1 MENTIR
7 VVNLSGGYT
16 QPRISESNSDKRIKW
31 IQYGIEGID
40 DFFTTITM
48 RNEGSQTNQACI
60 NSLADMI
67 YGKGIKSRG
76 DDNATSNYLY
86 SLTTEAELKKI
97 VMDFKLYGN
106 SAVQITYSPDRTKII
121 GFYHLPVP
129 TLRAERV
136 NDAGE
141 ICGYYYSP
149 DWENKKVKPVRI
161 PAFGY
166 SQDEVEII
174 YVKNYAPMKFY
185 YSTPDYY
192 SCIQYCAVEE
202 EISNLHLSNIR
213 NGFLPTSIINFN
225 NGMPPIEER
234 AVIENAIRNS
244 FTGTS
249 NAGKF
254 VLSFNENPEYATTIT
269 PINIPNLHNQ
279 YEVISKGAEAS
290 IIKAHRITSPL
301 LLGIRDNA
309 TGFSSNAEELKTS
322 YDLMYAW
329 VINPTQQELLLVFEQ
344 ILNYNNVEADNL
356 YFMPLIP
363 FGYIAEITA
372 DAGAGVAQQVIEDTD
387 LPDIETPVND
397 EAEDS
402 SEPERTGENIS
413 TIGYT
418 TPDANM
424 TLSTQ
429 DLLEMSTHQRHLNY
443 V

>member
-1 MENTIR
+1 MENKNTIK
-7 VVNLSGGYT
+7 VVNLSGGYI
-16 QPRISESNSDKRIKW
+16 QPRVSENNLDKRVKW
-31 IQYGIEGID
+31 ISYGIEGHD
-40 DFFTTITM
+40 DFFTTLTM
-48 RNEGSQTNQACI
+48 RYEGSQTNQACI

-67 YGKGIKSRG
+67 YGKGVKSRG
-76 DDNATSNYLY
+76 DNDATSDYLY
-86 SLTTEAELKKI
+86 TLTTEAEMKKI
-97 VMDFKLYGN
+97 ILDFKLYGN
-106 SAVQITYSPDRTKII
+106 AAIQITYSPDRTRII

-136 NDAGE
+136 EESGE
-141 ICGYYYSP
+141 ITGYYYSP
-149 DWENKKVKPVRI
+149 DWENKKIKPVRI
-161 PAFGY
+161 PAFGC
-166 SQDEVEII
+166 SQDEVEVAYIKS
-174 YVKNYAPMKFY
+174 YSPMKFY

-234 AVIENAIRNS
+234 AVIESAIKNS

-254 VLSFNENPEYATTIT
+254 VLSFNENPEYATTVT

-279 YEVISKGAEAS
+279 YELIAKEAEIA

-301 LLGIRDNA
+301 LLGIRDQSK
-309 TGFSSNAEELKTS
+309 GFSSNADELKTS

-329 VINPTQQELLLVFEQ
+329 VINPTQQELLAVIEQ
-344 ILNYNNVEADNL
+344 LLNYNNVEADNL

-363 FGYIAEITA
+363 FGFIAEITA
-372 DAGAGVAQQVIEDTD
+372 DAGASVAQQVISDTD
-387 LPDIETPVND
+387 LPDIENPAQDV
-397 EAEDS
+397 AEDA
-402 SEPERTGENIS
+402 SEPERTNEE
-413 TIGYT
+413 IGYT
-418 TPDANM
+418 QPADTT

-429 DLLEMSTHQRHLNY
+429 ELLEMSSDLRHLNY

>member
-1 MENTIR
+1 MENKNTIK
-7 VVNLSGGYT
+7 VVNLSGGYIT
-16 QPRISESNSDKRIKW
+16 PRISENNLDKRVKW
-31 IQYGIEGID
+31 ISYGIEGAD
-40 DFFTTITM
+40 DFFSILTS
-48 RNEGSQTNQACI
+48 RYEGSQTNQACI

-67 YGKGIKSRG
+67 YGKGVKSRG
-76 DDNATSNYLY
+76 DDDATSNYLY
-86 SLTTEAELKKI
+86 SLTTETELKKI
-97 VMDFKLYGN
+97 ILDFKLYGN
-106 SAVQITYSPDRTKII
+106 AAIQITYSPNRTKII
-121 GFYHLPVP
+121 GFYHLPVS

-136 NDAGE
+136 NEQGE

-149 DWENKKVKPVRI
+149 DWDNKKIKPTRI
-161 PAFGY
+161 SAFGHSTDEIEVAYIKSY
-166 SQDEVEII
+166 S
-174 YVKNYAPMKFY
+174 PMKFY

-254 VLSFNENPEYATTIT
+254 VLSFNENPEYATTIS

-279 YEVISKGAEAS
+279 YEIISKEAEAS

-301 LLGIRDNA
+301 LLGIRDSVK
-309 TGFSSNAEELKTS
+309 GFSSNADELKTS
-322 YDLMYAW
+322 YDLMYAL
-329 VINPTQQELLLVFEQ
+329 VINPTQQELLLVLEEL
-344 ILNYNNVEADNL
+344 LNYNNVEADNL

-363 FGYIAEITA
+363 FGFIAEITA

-387 LPDIETPVND
+387 LPDIEQPAKDVAD
-397 EAEDS
+397 DA
-402 SEPERTGENIS
+402 SEPERTNEE
-413 TIGYT
+413 IGYT

>member
-1 MENTIR
+1 MNNTNTIK
-7 VVNLSGGYT
+7 VVNLSGGYI
-16 QPRISESNSDKRIKW
+16 QPKISENNSDKRVKW
-31 IQYGIEGID
+31 ISYGIEAAD
-40 DFFTTITM
+40 DFFSTLTM
-48 RNEGSQTNQACI
+48 RYEGSQTNQACI

-67 YGKGIKSRG
+67 YGKGMKSRTG
-76 DDNATSNYLY
+76 EALSDYVYT
-86 SLTTEAELKKI
+86 LTTEVELRKLI
-97 VMDFKLYGN
+97 LDYKLYGN
-106 SAVQITYSPDRTKII
+106 AAIQVTYNDDRTKII
-121 GFYHLPVP
+121 GFFHIPVS

-136 NDAGE
+136 DAEGN

-149 DWENKKVKPVRI
+149 DWHDKKIKPIRI

-254 VLSFNENPEYATTIT
+254 VLSFNENPEYKTTIDA
-269 PINIPNLHNQ
+269 ISVPNLHNQ
-279 YEVISKGAEAS
+279 YELISKEAESA

-301 LLGIRDNA
+301 LLGIRDSSK
-309 TGFSSNAEELKTS
+309 GFSSNADELKTS

-329 VINPTQQELLLVFEQ
+329 VINPVQQQ
-344 ILNYNNVEADNL
+344 ILAVIEDILSYNNVDGEGL

-363 FGYIAEITA
+363 FGFIAEITA
-372 DAGAGVAQQVIEDTD
+372 NAGANVAQQVVSDTD
-387 LPDIETPVND
+387 LPDIETPAID
-397 EAEDS
+397 EAQDS
-402 SEPERTGENIS
+402 GEADRTNEIVGDVTPVS
-413 TIGYT
+413 ASKLT
-418 TPDANM
+418 TEE
-424 TLSTQ
+424 
-429 DLLEMSTHQRHLNY
+429 LLEMSSHQRHLNY

>member
-1 MENTIR
+1 MENKNTIK
-7 VVNLSGGYT
+7 VVNLSGGYIT
-16 QPRISESNSDKRIKW
+16 PRISENNLDKRVKW
-31 IQYGIEGID
+31 ISYGIEGAD
-40 DFFTTITM
+40 DFFSILTSCY
-48 RNEGSQTNQACI
+48 EGSQTNQACI

-67 YGKGIKSRG
+67 YGKGVKSRG
-76 DDNATSNYLY
+76 DDDATSNYLY
-86 SLTTEAELKKI
+86 SLTTETELKKI
-97 VMDFKLYGN
+97 ILDFKLYGN
-106 SAVQITYSPDRTKII
+106 AAIQITYSPDRTKII
-121 GFYHLPVP
+121 GFYHLPVS

-136 NDAGE
+136 NEQGE

-149 DWENKKVKPVRI
+149 DWDNKKIKPTRI
-161 PAFGY
+161 SAFGHSTDEIEVAYIKSY
-166 SQDEVEII
+166 S
-174 YVKNYAPMKFY
+174 PMKFY

-254 VLSFNENPEYATTIT
+254 VLSFNENPEYATTIS

-279 YEVISKGAEAS
+279 YEIISKEAEAS

-301 LLGIRDNA
+301 LLGIRDSVK
-309 TGFSSNAEELKTS
+309 GFSSNADELKTS
-322 YDLMYAW
+322 YDLMYAL
-329 VINPTQQELLLVFEQ
+329 VINPTQQELLLVLEEL
-344 ILNYNNVEADNL
+344 LNYNNIEADNL

-363 FGYIAEITA
+363 FGFIAEITA

-387 LPDIETPVND
+387 LPDIEQPAKDVAD
-397 EAEDS
+397 DA
-402 SEPERTGENIS
+402 SEPERTNEE
-413 TIGYT
+413 IGYT
-418 TPDANM
+418 TTDSNM

-429 DLLEMSTHQRHLNY
+429 DLLEMSSHQRHLNY

>member
-1 MENTIR
+1 MENRNTIK

-16 QPRISESNSDKRIKW
+16 QPRISENSNDKRVKW
-31 IQYGIEGID
+31 IQYGIEAAD
-40 DFFTTITM
+40 DFFTTLTM
-48 RNEGSQTNQACI
+48 RYEGSQTNQACI

-67 YGKGIKSRG
+67 YGKGIKSRN
-76 DDNATSNYLY
+76 DDGATSDYLY
-86 SLTTEAELKKI
+86 TLTTEAELKKI
-97 VMDFKLYGN
+97 ILDFKLYGN
-106 SAVQITYSPDRTKII
+106 AAIQITYSPDRTKII
-121 GFYHLPVP
+121 GFYHLPVA

-136 NDAGE
+136 NEQGE
-141 ICGYYYSP
+141 ICAYYYSP
-149 DWENKKVKPVRI
+149 DWENKKIKPTRV

-166 SQDEVEII
+166 SQDEVEVAYIKS
-174 YVKNYAPMKFY
+174 YSPMKFY

-192 SCIQYCAVEE
+192 SCIQYAAVEE

-254 VLSFNENPEYATTIT
+254 VLSFNENPEYATTVT

-279 YEVISKGAEAS
+279 YEVISKEAEAS

-301 LLGIRDNA
+301 LLGIRDSA
-309 TGFSSNAEELKTS
+309 KGFSSNAEELKTS

-329 VINPTQQELLLVFEQ
+329 VINPTQQELLQVIEEL
-344 ILNYNNVEADNL
+344 LNFNNIEADNL

-372 DAGAGVAQQVIEDTD
+372 DAGASVAQQVIEDTD
-387 LPDIETPVND
+387 LPDIEQPAQDV
-397 EAEDS
+397 AEDA
-402 SEPERTGENIS
+402 SEPERTNEE
-413 TIGYT
+413 IGYV
-418 TPDANM
+418 TPSDNM

-429 DLLEMSTHQRHLNY
+429 DLLEMSSHQRHLNY

>member
-1 MENTIR
+1 MENKNTIK
-7 VVNLSGGYT
+7 VVNLSGGYI
-16 QPRISESNSDKRIKW
+16 QPKISENNSDRRVKW
-31 IQYGIEGID
+31 IQYGIEAAD

-48 RNEGSQTNQACI
+48 RYEGSQTNQACV

-76 DDNATSNYLY
+76 DNGATSDYLY

-97 VMDFKLYGN
+97 VLDFKLYGN
-106 SAVQITYSPDRTKII
+106 AAIQLTYNADRTRII
-121 GFYHLPVP
+121 GFYHLPVT

-136 NDAGE
+136 NDEGE

-149 DWENKKVKPVRI
+149 DWDNKKIKPVRI
-161 PAFGY
+161 SAFGY
-166 SQDEVEII
+166 SQDEVEVAYIKS
-174 YVKNYAPMKFY
+174 YSPMKFY

-234 AVIENAIRNS
+234 AVIESAIKNS

-269 PINIPNLHNQ
+269 PINVPNLHNQ
-279 YEVISKGAEAS
+279 YEVISKEAEAS

-301 LLGIRDNA
+301 LLGIRDA
-309 TGFSSNAEELKTS
+309 AKGFSSNAEELKTS

-329 VINPTQQELLLVFEQ
+329 VINPTQQELLAVIEQ
-344 ILNYNNVEADNL
+344 ILNFNNIEADNL

-372 DAGAGVAQQVIEDTD
+372 DAGTAVAQQVIEDKD
-387 LPDIETPVND
+387 LPDIETPVSD
-397 EAEDS
+397 VAEDA
-402 SEPERTGENIS
+402 SEPERTGEEV
-413 TIGYT
+413 GYV
-418 TPDANM
+418 TPDSNM

-429 DLLEMSTHQRHLNY
+429 DLVEMSTEFRHLNY

>member
-1 MENTIR
+1 MENKNTIK
-7 VVNLSGGYT
+7 VVNLSGGYIT
-16 QPRISESNSDKRIKW
+16 PRISENNLDKRVKW
-31 IQYGIEGID
+31 ISYGIEGAD
-40 DFFTTITM
+40 DFFSILTS
-48 RNEGSQTNQACI
+48 RYEGSQTNQACI

-67 YGKGIKSRG
+67 YGKGVKSRG
-76 DDNATSNYLY
+76 DDDATSNYLY
-86 SLTTEAELKKI
+86 SLTTETELKKI
-97 VMDFKLYGN
+97 ILDFKLYGN
-106 SAVQITYSPDRTKII
+106 AAIQITYSPDRTKII
-121 GFYHLPVP
+121 GFYHLPVS

-136 NDAGE
+136 NEQGE

-149 DWENKKVKPVRI
+149 DWDNKKIKPTRI
-161 PAFGY
+161 SAFGHSTDEIEVAYIKSY
-166 SQDEVEII
+166 S
-174 YVKNYAPMKFY
+174 PMKFY

-254 VLSFNENPEYATTIT
+254 VLSFNENPEYATTVS

-279 YEVISKGAEAS
+279 YEIISKEAEAS

-301 LLGIRDNA
+301 LLGIRDSVK
-309 TGFSSNAEELKTS
+309 GFSSNADELKTS
-322 YDLMYAW
+322 YDLMYAL
-329 VINPTQQELLLVFEQ
+329 VINPTQQELLLVLEEL
-344 ILNYNNVEADNL
+344 LNYNNIEADNL

-363 FGYIAEITA
+363 FGFIAEITA

-387 LPDIETPVND
+387 LPDIEQPAKDVAD
-397 EAEDS
+397 DA
-402 SEPERTGENIS
+402 SEPERTNEE
-413 TIGYT
+413 IGYT
-418 TPDANM
+418 TTDSNM

-429 DLLEMSTHQRHLNY
+429 DLLEMSSHQRHLNY

>member
-1 MENTIR
+1 MENKNTIK
-7 VVNLSGGYT
+7 VVNLSGGYIT
-16 QPRISESNSDKRIKW
+16 PRISENNLDKRVKW
-31 IQYGIEGID
+31 ISYGIEGAD
-40 DFFTTITM
+40 DFFSVLTS
-48 RNEGSQTNQACI
+48 RYEGSQTNQACI

-67 YGKGIKSRG
+67 YGKGVKSRG
-76 DDNATSNYLY
+76 DDDATSNYLY
-86 SLTTEAELKKI
+86 SLTTETELKKI
-97 VMDFKLYGN
+97 ILDFKLYGN
-106 SAVQITYSPDRTKII
+106 AAIQITYSPDRTKII
-121 GFYHLPVP
+121 GFYHLPVS

-136 NDAGE
+136 NEQGE

-149 DWENKKVKPVRI
+149 DWDNKKIKPTRI
-161 PAFGY
+161 SAFGHSTDEIEVAYIKSY
-166 SQDEVEII
+166 S
-174 YVKNYAPMKFY
+174 PMKFY

-254 VLSFNENPEYATTIT
+254 VLSFNENPEYATTIS

-279 YEVISKGAEAS
+279 YEIISKEAEAS

-301 LLGIRDNA
+301 LLGIRDSVK
-309 TGFSSNAEELKTS
+309 GFSSNADELKTS
-322 YDLMYAW
+322 YDLMYAL
-329 VINPTQQELLLVFEQ
+329 VINPTQQELLLVLEEL
-344 ILNYNNVEADNL
+344 LNYNNIEADNL

-363 FGYIAEITA
+363 FGFIAEITA

-387 LPDIETPVND
+387 LPDIEQPAKDVAD
-397 EAEDS
+397 DA
-402 SEPERTGENIS
+402 SEPERTNEE
-413 TIGYT
+413 IGYT
-418 TPDANM
+418 TTDSNM

-429 DLLEMSTHQRHLNY
+429 DLLEMSSHQRHLNY

>member
-1 MENTIR
+1 MENKNKIK
-7 VVNLSGGYT
+7 VVNLIGGYIT
-16 QPRISESNSDKRIKW
+16 PRISENNLDKRVKW
-31 IQYGIEGID
+31 ISYGIEGAD
-40 DFFTTITM
+40 DFFSILTS
-48 RNEGSQTNQACI
+48 RYEGSQTNQACI

-67 YGKGIKSRG
+67 YGKGVKSRG
-76 DDNATSNYLY
+76 DDDATSNYLY
-86 SLTTEAELKKI
+86 SLTTETELKKI
-97 VMDFKLYGN
+97 ILDFKLYGN
-106 SAVQITYSPDRTKII
+106 AAIQITYSPDRTKII
-121 GFYHLPVP
+121 GFYHLPVS

-136 NDAGE
+136 NEQGE

-149 DWENKKVKPVRI
+149 DWDNKKIKPTRI
-161 PAFGY
+161 SAFGHSTDEIEVAYIKSY
-166 SQDEVEII
+166 S
-174 YVKNYAPMKFY
+174 PMKFY

-254 VLSFNENPEYATTIT
+254 VLSFNENPEYATTIS

-279 YEVISKGAEAS
+279 YEIISKEAEAS

-301 LLGIRDNA
+301 LLGIRDSVK
-309 TGFSSNAEELKTS
+309 GFSSNADELKTS
-322 YDLMYAW
+322 YDLMYAL
-329 VINPTQQELLLVFEQ
+329 VINPTQQELLLVLEEL
-344 ILNYNNVEADNL
+344 LNYNNIEADNL

-363 FGYIAEITA
+363 FGFIAEITA

-387 LPDIETPVND
+387 LPDIEQPAKDVAD
-397 EAEDS
+397 DA
-402 SEPERTGENIS
+402 SEPERTNEE
-413 TIGYT
+413 IGYT

>member
-1 MENTIR
+1 MENKNTIK
-7 VVNLSGGYT
+7 VVNLSGGYIT
-16 QPRISESNSDKRIKW
+16 PRISENNLDKRVKW
-31 IQYGIEGID
+31 ISYGIEGAD
-40 DFFTTITM
+40 DFFSVLTS
-48 RNEGSQTNQACI
+48 RYEGSQTNQACI

-67 YGKGIKSRG
+67 YGKGVKSRG
-76 DDNATSNYLY
+76 DDDATSNYLY
-86 SLTTEAELKKI
+86 SLTTETELKKI
-97 VMDFKLYGN
+97 ILDFKLYGN
-106 SAVQITYSPDRTKII
+106 AAIQITYSPDRTKII
-121 GFYHLPVP
+121 GFYHLPVS

-136 NDAGE
+136 NEQGE

-149 DWENKKVKPVRI
+149 DWDNKKIKPTRI
-161 PAFGY
+161 STFGQVAYIKSY
-166 SQDEVEII
+166 S
-174 YVKNYAPMKFY
+174 PMKFY

-254 VLSFNENPEYATTIT
+254 VLSFNENPEYATTIS

-279 YEVISKGAEAS
+279 YEIISKEAEAS

-301 LLGIRDNA
+301 LLGIRDSVK
-309 TGFSSNAEELKTS
+309 GFSSNADELKTS
-322 YDLMYAW
+322 YDLMYAL
-329 VINPTQQELLLVFEQ
+329 VINPTQQELLLVLEEL
-344 ILNYNNVEADNL
+344 LNYNNIEADNL

-363 FGYIAEITA
+363 FGFIAEITA

-387 LPDIETPVND
+387 LPDIEQPAKDVAD
-397 EAEDS
+397 DA
-402 SEPERTGENIS
+402 SEPERTNEE
-413 TIGYT
+413 IGYT

>member
-1 MENTIR
+1 MENKNTIK
-7 VVNLSGGYT
+7 VVNLSGGYIT
-16 QPRISESNSDKRIKW
+16 PRISENNLDKRVKW
-31 IQYGIEGID
+31 ISYGIEGAD
-40 DFFTTITM
+40 DFFSILTS
-48 RNEGSQTNQACI
+48 RYEGSQTNQACI

-67 YGKGIKSRG
+67 YGKGVKSRG
-76 DDNATSNYLY
+76 DDDATSNYLY
-86 SLTTEAELKKI
+86 SLTTETELKKI
-97 VMDFKLYGN
+97 ILDFKLYGN
-106 SAVQITYSPDRTKII
+106 AAIQITYSPDRTKII
-121 GFYHLPVP
+121 GFYHLPVS

-136 NDAGE
+136 NEQGE

-149 DWENKKVKPVRI
+149 DWDNKKIKPTRI
-161 PAFGY
+161 SAFGHSTDEIEVAYIKSY
-166 SQDEVEII
+166 S
-174 YVKNYAPMKFY
+174 PMKFY

-254 VLSFNENPEYATTIT
+254 VLSFNENPEYATTIS

-279 YEVISKGAEAS
+279 YEIISKEAEAS

-301 LLGIRDNA
+301 LLGIRDSA
-309 TGFSSNAEELKTS
+309 KGFSSNADELKTS
-322 YDLMYAW
+322 YDLMYAL
-329 VINPTQQELLLVFEQ
+329 VINPTQQELLLVLEEL
-344 ILNYNNVEADNL
+344 LNYNNIEADNL

-363 FGYIAEITA
+363 FGFIAEITA

-387 LPDIETPVND
+387 LPDIEQPAKDVAD
-397 EAEDS
+397 DA
-402 SEPERTGENIS
+402 SEPERTNEE
-413 TIGYT
+413 IGYT
-418 TPDANM
+418 TTDSNM

-429 DLLEMSTHQRHLNY
+429 DLLEMSSHQRHLNY

>member
-1 MENTIR
+1 MENKNTIK
-7 VVNLSGGYT
+7 VVNLSGGYIT
-16 QPRISESNSDKRIKW
+16 PRISENNLDKRVKW
-31 IQYGIEGID
+31 ISYGIEGAD
-40 DFFTTITM
+40 DFFSILTS
-48 RNEGSQTNQACI
+48 RYEGSQTNQACI

-67 YGKGIKSRG
+67 YGKGVKSRG
-76 DDNATSNYLY
+76 DDDATSNYLY
-86 SLTTEAELKKI
+86 SLTTETELKKI
-97 VMDFKLYGN
+97 ILDFKLYGN
-106 SAVQITYSPDRTKII
+106 AAIQITYSPDRTKII
-121 GFYHLPVP
+121 GFYHLPVS

-136 NDAGE
+136 NEQGE

-149 DWENKKVKPVRI
+149 DWDNKKIKPTRI
-161 PAFGY
+161 SAFGHSTDEIEVAYIKSY
-166 SQDEVEII
+166 S
-174 YVKNYAPMKFY
+174 PMKFY

-254 VLSFNENPEYATTIT
+254 VLSFNENPEYATTIS

-279 YEVISKGAEAS
+279 YEIISKEAEAS

-301 LLGIRDNA
+301 LLGIRDSVK
-309 TGFSSNAEELKTS
+309 GFSSNADELKTS
-322 YDLMYAW
+322 YDLMYAL
-329 VINPTQQELLLVFEQ
+329 VINPTQQELLLVLEEL
-344 ILNYNNVEADNL
+344 LNYNNIEADNL

-363 FGYIAEITA
+363 FGFIAEITA

-387 LPDIETPVND
+387 LPDIEQPAKDVAD
-397 EAEDS
+397 DA
-402 SEPERTGENIS
+402 SEPERTNEE
-413 TIGYT
+413 IGYT

>member
-1 MENTIR
+1 MNNTNTIK
-7 VVNLSGGYT
+7 VVNLSGGYI
-16 QPRISESNSDKRIKW
+16 QPRISENNSDKRVKW
-31 IQYGIEGID
+31 ISYGIEAAD
-40 DFFTTITM
+40 DFFSTLTM
-48 RNEGSQTNQACI
+48 RYEGSQTNQACI
-60 NSLADMI
+60 NSLTDMI

-76 DDNATSNYLY
+76 GEALSDYVYT
-86 SLTTEAELKKI
+86 LTTEAELRKI
-97 VMDFKLYGN
+97 VLDYKLYGN
-106 SAVQITYSPDRTKII
+106 AALQVTYNDDRTKIL
-121 GFYHLPVP
+121 GFYHIPVS

-136 NDAGE
+136 DAEGN

-149 DWENKKVKPVRI
+149 DWNDKKIKPIRI

-192 SCIQYCAVEE
+192 SCVQYCAVEE

-254 VLSFNENPEYATTIT
+254 VLSFNENPEYKTTIDA
-269 PINIPNLHNQ
+269 INVPNLHNQ
-279 YEVISKGAEAS
+279 YELISKEAQS
-290 IIKAHRITSPL
+290 AIIKAHRITSPL
-301 LLGIRDNA
+301 LLGIRDDA
-309 TGFSSNAEELKTS
+309 KGFSSNAEELKTS

-329 VINPTQQELLLVFEQ
+329 VINPVQQQLLAVIED
-344 ILNYNNVEADNL
+344 ILSYNNVDGSEL

-363 FGYIAEITA
+363 FGFIAEITA
-372 DAGAGVAQQVIEDTD
+372 DAGANVAQQVVSDTD
-387 LPDIETPVND
+387 LPDIETPAID
-397 EAEDS
+397 EAQDSGEED
-402 SEPERTGENIS
+402 RTNEIVGDVTPVS
-413 TIGYT
+413 ASKLT
-418 TPDANM
+418 TEE
-424 TLSTQ
+424 
-429 DLLEMSTHQRHLNY
+429 LLEMSSHQRHLNY

>member
-1 MENTIR
+1 MENKNTIK
-7 VVNLSGGYT
+7 VVNLSGGYIT
-16 QPRISESNSDKRIKW
+16 PRISENNLDKRVKW
-31 IQYGIEGID
+31 ISYGIEGAD
-40 DFFTTITM
+40 DFFSVLTS
-48 RNEGSQTNQACI
+48 RYEGSQTNQACI

-67 YGKGIKSRG
+67 YGKGVKSRG
-76 DDNATSNYLY
+76 DDDATSNYLY
-86 SLTTEAELKKI
+86 SLTTETELKKI
-97 VMDFKLYGN
+97 ILDFKLYGN
-106 SAVQITYSPDRTKII
+106 AAIQITYSPDRTKII
-121 GFYHLPVP
+121 GFYHLPVS

-136 NDAGE
+136 NEQGE

-149 DWENKKVKPVRI
+149 DWDNKKIKPTRI
-161 PAFGY
+161 PAFGHSTDEIEVAYIKSY
-166 SQDEVEII
+166 S
-174 YVKNYAPMKFY
+174 PMKFY

-254 VLSFNENPEYATTIT
+254 VLSFNENPEYATTIS

-279 YEVISKGAEAS
+279 YEIISKEAEAS

-301 LLGIRDNA
+301 LLGIRDSVK
-309 TGFSSNAEELKTS
+309 GFSSNADELKTS
-322 YDLMYAW
+322 YDLMYAL
-329 VINPTQQELLLVFEQ
+329 VINPTQQELLLVLEEL
-344 ILNYNNVEADNL
+344 LNYNNIEADNL

-363 FGYIAEITA
+363 FGFIAEITA

-387 LPDIETPVND
+387 LPDIEQPAKDVAD
-397 EAEDS
+397 DA
-402 SEPERTGENIS
+402 SEPERTNEE
-413 TIGYT
+413 IGYT
-418 TPDANM
+418 TPDSNM

-429 DLLEMSTHQRHLNY
+429 DLLEMSSHQRHLNY

>member
-1 MENTIR
+1 MENKNTIK
-7 VVNLSGGYT
+7 VVNLSGGYIT
-16 QPRISESNSDKRIKW
+16 PRISENNLDKRVKW
-31 IQYGIEGID
+31 ISYGIEGAD
-40 DFFTTITM
+40 DFFSILTS
-48 RNEGSQTNQACI
+48 RYEGSQTNQACI

-67 YGKGIKSRG
+67 YGKGVKSRG
-76 DDNATSNYLY
+76 DDDATSNYLY
-86 SLTTEAELKKI
+86 SLTTETELKKI
-97 VMDFKLYGN
+97 ILDFKLYGN
-106 SAVQITYSPDRTKII
+106 AAIQITYSPDRTKII
-121 GFYHLPVP
+121 GFYHLPVS

-136 NDAGE
+136 NEQGE

-149 DWENKKVKPVRI
+149 DWDNKKIKPTRI
-161 PAFGY
+161 SAFGHSTDEIEVAYIKSY
-166 SQDEVEII
+166 S
-174 YVKNYAPMKFY
+174 PMKFY

-254 VLSFNENPEYATTIT
+254 VLSFNENPEYATTIS

-279 YEVISKGAEAS
+279 YEIISKEAEAS

-301 LLGIRDNA
+301 LLGIRDSVK
-309 TGFSSNAEELKTS
+309 GFSSNADELKTS
-322 YDLMYAW
+322 YDLMYAL
-329 VINPTQQELLLVFEQ
+329 VINPTQQELLLVLEEL
-344 ILNYNNVEADNL
+344 LNYNNIEADNL

-363 FGYIAEITA
+363 FGFIAEITA

-387 LPDIETPVND
+387 LPDIEQPAKDVAD
-397 EAEDS
+397 DA
-402 SEPERTGENIS
+402 SEPERTNEE
-413 TIGYT
+413 IGYT
-418 TPDANM
+418 TTDSNM

-429 DLLEMSTHQRHLNY
+429 DLLEMSSHQRHLNY

>member
-1 MENTIR
+1 MENKNSIK
-7 VVNLSGGYT
+7 VVNLSGGYI
-16 QPRISESNSDKRIKW
+16 QPKISENNSDKRVKW
-31 IQYGIEGID
+31 IQYGIEAAD

-48 RNEGSQTNQACI
+48 RYEGSQTNQACV

-76 DDNATSNYLY
+76 DNDATSDYLY

-97 VMDFKLYGN
+97 VLDFKLYGN
-106 SAVQITYSPDRTKII
+106 AAIQLTYNADRTRII

-136 NDAGE
+136 NDEGE
-141 ICGYYYSP
+141 VCGYYYSP
-149 DWENKKVKPVRI
+149 DWENKKIKPVRI
-161 PAFGY
+161 SAFGY
-166 SQDEVEII
+166 SQDEVEVAYIKS
-174 YVKNYAPMKFY
+174 YSPMKFY

-234 AVIENAIRNS
+234 AVIESAIKNS

-279 YEVISKGAEAS
+279 YEVISQEAEAS

-301 LLGIRDNA
+301 LLGIRDSA
-309 TGFSSNAEELKTS
+309 KGFSSNAEELKTS

-329 VINPTQQELLLVFEQ
+329 VINPTQQELLAVIEQ
-344 ILNYNNVEADNL
+344 ILNFNNIEADNL

-372 DAGAGVAQQVIEDTD
+372 DAGAQVAQQIIEDKD
-387 LPDIETPVND
+387 LPDVETPVSD
-397 EAEDS
+397 VAEDA
-402 SEPERTGENIS
+402 SEPERTGEE
-413 TIGYT
+413 IGYV
-418 TPDANM
+418 TPDSG
-424 TLSTQ
+424 TSLSTQ
-429 DLLEMSTHQRHLNY
+429 ELVEMSSQLRHLNY

>member
-1 MENTIR
+1 MENKNTIK
-7 VVNLSGGYT
+7 VVNLSGGFI
-16 QPRISESNSDKRIKW
+16 QPKITENNLDKRIKW
-31 IQYGIEGID
+31 IQYGIEGSD
-40 DFFTTITM
+40 DFFATITM
-48 RNEGSQTNQACI
+48 RYEGSQTNQACV

-76 DDNATSNYLY
+76 DDGATSNYLY

-97 VMDFKLYGN
+97 VLDFKLYGN
-106 SAVQITYSPDRTKII
+106 AAIQITYSPDRSKII
-121 GFYHLPVP
+121 GFYHLPVA

-136 NDAGE
+136 NEQGE

-149 DWENKKVKPVRI
+149 DWENKKIKPTRI
-161 PAFGY
+161 SAFGY
-166 SQDEVEII
+166 STDEIEVAYIKS
-174 YVKNYAPMKFY
+174 YSPMKFY

-192 SCIQYCAVEE
+192 SCIQYCGVEE

-234 AVIENAIRNS
+234 AVIESAIKNS

-254 VLSFNENPEYATTIT
+254 ILSFNENPEYATTIT
-269 PINIPNLHNQ
+269 PINVPNLHNQ
-279 YEVISKGAEAS
+279 YEVISKEAEAS

-301 LLGIRDNA
+301 LLGIRDSA
-309 TGFSSNAEELKTS
+309 KGFSSNAEELKTS

-329 VINPTQQELLLVFEQ
+329 VINPTQQELLAVIEEL
-344 ILNYNNVEADNL
+344 LNYNNIEADNL

-363 FGYIAEITA
+363 FGFIAEITA
-372 DAGAGVAQQVIEDTD
+372 DAGASVAQQVIEDKD
-387 LPDIETPVND
+387 LPDIEKPAQDVAD
-397 EAEDS
+397 DA
-402 SEPERTGENIS
+402 SEPERTNEE
-413 TIGYT
+413 IGYT
-418 TPDANM
+418 TPDSNM
-424 TLSTQ
+424 NLSTQ
-429 DLLEMSTHQRHLNY
+429 ELLEMSSHQRHLNY